1 MVEPV
6 LTHCQMS
13 SADNLCKLFGPR
25 SGPIECHACS
35 GSKLFDNLMVFLKDF
50 FEKVDYLENQQTTKK
65 GEK

>member
-6 LTHCQMS
+6 LTCCLLS
-13 SADNLCKLFGPR
+13 SADNLCKLFEPR

-35 GSKLFDNLMVFLKDF
+35 GPKLFDNLMKDF

-65 GEK
+65 GKSTE